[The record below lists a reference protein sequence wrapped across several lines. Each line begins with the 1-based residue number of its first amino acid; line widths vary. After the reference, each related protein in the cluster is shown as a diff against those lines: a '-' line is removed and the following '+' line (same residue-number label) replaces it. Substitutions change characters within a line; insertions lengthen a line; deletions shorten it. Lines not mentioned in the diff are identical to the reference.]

1 MTSEEPIFERR
12 VLIRWSVAA
21 VAAFVA
27 ALFFMAHTDSD
38 APDPIGPT
46 VESRSAL
53 GYAGIYDILEKTG
66 TPVVHTRSRAREMLG
81 DGGVLVI
88 AEPHIAPQDTA
99 VALTLLRVD
108 AALLILPKW
117 EGAESKGHPGWIE
130 RADLTRFLTVQ
141 SALGLVDMRGE
152 VKRGPAPTQWDRNIL
167 GVTPVIAAPLQTVIS
182 KRLRPIVANGDQIL
196 VGELKR
202 DGKRV
207 FVLSD
212 PDVLSNH
219 GLENPTNAA
228 FAAALFAELRT
239 GDGPIVFD
247 EALNG
252 ATGSGPNIVSH
263 LFKLPLLPGTLLVI
277 AAAMLLLW
285 ATMPRF
291 GIPDPPRPA
300 LESGKR
306 GLIDNIASLM
316 GLSGHR
322 PIIVGR
328 FVDATIREV
337 AQRLHAP
344 RGLSG
349 RALTDWLQRVGKAR
363 GVEIDC
369 AAALEHAQTLAAG
382 GAPDPAT
389 LVSLARDIT
398 LWKQEMIDGPGR
410 NQKTR

>member
-1 MTSEEPIFERR
+1 MTIDEPIFERR
-12 VLIRWSVAA
+12 VLIRWSAAA
-21 VAAFVA
+21 VAAFGLAV
-27 ALFFMAHTDSD
+27 FFMAQPAGD

-53 GYAGIYDILEKTG
+53 GYAGIADILGRTG

-99 VALTLLRVD
+99 VALKLLRVD

-117 EGAESKGHPGWIE
+117 EGVESKGHPGWIE
-130 RADLTRFLTVQ
+130 RADLTPFLTVQ
-141 SALGLVDMRGE
+141 SALGPVDRRGQ
-152 VKRGPAPTQWDRNIL
+152 VTRGPAPRQWDRNII
-167 GVTPVIAAPLQTVIS
+167 GVNPVITAPMQTVTS

-207 FVLSD
+207 FVLTD

-219 GLENPTNAA
+219 GLENPINAA
-228 FAAALFAELRT
+228 FAAALFAELRS
-239 GDGPIVFD
+239 GDGPVVFD

-252 ATGSGPNIVSH
+252 AAGSGPNILGH
-263 LFKLPLLPGTLLVI
+263 LFKPPLLPGSLLVI

-291 GIPDPPRPA
+291 GAPDPPAPA

-316 GLSGHR
+316 GFSGRR
-322 PIIVGR
+322 PMIVGR
-328 FVDATIREV
+328 FVDATIHEV

-344 RGLSG
+344 RSLTG
-349 RALTDWLQRVGKAR
+349 RALTDWLSRVGKAR

-369 AAALEHAQTLAAG
+369 AAALDRARAMAAG
-382 GAPDPAT
+382 GASDPAA